1 MIDFG
6 NKASAFGAIF
16 AGFGGQGV
24 LFMGKVTAYVGL
36 LLGKEVSW
44 MPSYGPEMRGG
55 TANCSVCVS
64 DTPIGSPV
72 VTEPDALVAMNMPSY
87 EKFLRA
93 VKPGGLL
100 IYDKSMFTPANSR
113 DDIRV
118 FALPATTL
126 ASEEGLGGIAN
137 MILLGKMFK
146 ETGLAGAR
154 IIEQAIEKSVP
165 SSKAG
170 MVEHNLRAL
179 ALGMN

>member
-1 MIDFG
+1 MMD
-6 NKASAFGAIF
+6 FGAIF

-55 TANCSVCVS
+55 TANCSVCIS
-64 DTPIGSPV
+64 DTPVGSPV
-72 VTEPDALVAMNMPSY
+72 VTEPDALIAMNLPSY
-87 EKFLRA
+87 EKFLHA

-100 IYDKSMFTPANSR
+100 IYDDSMFKPPATR
-113 DDIRV
+113 EDIRA

-126 ASEEGLGGIAN
+126 ASEEGLGGVAN
-137 MILLGKMFK
+137 MILLGKLFK
-146 ETGLAGAR
+146 ETGLAAME

-165 SSKAG
+165 KSKAG

-179 ALGMN
+179 SLGMSL

>member
-1 MIDFG
+1 MTNF
-6 NKASAFGAIF
+6 SAIF

-55 TANCSVCVS
+55 TANCSVCIS

-72 VTEPDALVAMNMPSY
+72 VTEPDALVAMNLPSY
-87 EKFLRA
+87 DKFLHS

-100 IYDKSMFTPANSR
+100 IYDDSMFKPAASR
-113 DDIRV
+113 DDIRA
-118 FALPATTL
+118 FALPATAL

-137 MILLGKMFK
+137 MIMLGRTLK
-146 ETGLAGAR
+146 EAGLAGLE

-165 SSKAG
+165 SSKPG
-170 MVEHNLRAL
+170 MIEHNLRAL
-179 ALGMN
+179 KLGMN

>member
-1 MIDFG
+1 MTDFR
-6 NKASAFGAIF
+6 AIF

-64 DTPIGSPV
+64 DTPVGSPV
-72 VTEPDALVAMNMPSY
+72 VTEPDALIAMNLPSY
-87 EKFLRA
+87 DKFLGA

-100 IYDKSMFTPANSR
+100 VYDDSTFKPTTSR
-113 DDIRV
+113 KDIRV
-118 FALPATTL
+118 FALSATAL
-126 ASEEGLGGIAN
+126 ANEKGLSGIAN

-146 ETGLAGAR
+146 ETGFAILE
-154 IIEQAIEKSVP
+154 IIESAIKKSVP

-179 ALGMN
+179 SLGMSL

>member
-1 MIDFG
+1 MID
-6 NKASAFGAIF
+6 FGAIF

-24 LFMGKVTAYVGL
+24 LFMGKVTAYAGL

-64 DTPIGSPV
+64 DTPVGSPV
-72 VTEPDALVAMNMPSY
+72 VTEPDALIAMNLPSY
-87 EKFLRA
+87 DKFLCG

-100 IYDKSMFTPANSR
+100 IYDESMFRPTTSR
-113 DDIRV
+113 KDLRV
-118 FALPATTL
+118 FALPATSL
-126 ASEEGLGGIAN
+126 AMEEGLNGIAN

-146 ETGLAGAR
+146 ETGLAALQ

-165 SSKAG
+165 SSKVG
-170 MVEHNLRAL
+170 MIEHNLRAL
-179 ALGMN
+179 RLGMN